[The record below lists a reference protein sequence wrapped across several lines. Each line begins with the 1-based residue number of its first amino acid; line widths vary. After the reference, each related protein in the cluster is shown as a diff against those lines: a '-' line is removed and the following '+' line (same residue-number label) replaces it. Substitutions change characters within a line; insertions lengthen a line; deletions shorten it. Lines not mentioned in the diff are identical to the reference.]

1 MLKSIV
7 LLILVFSNGI
17 SASPFKITR
26 QNKEAIRAVVSEY
39 VKNSAS
45 PNPLQNLDKVFK
57 WAEIV
62 HECRK
67 FLGTY
72 SRIKRYKTFRKDET
86 ALDYQYENN
95 TESENN
101 VPTWPISPTDIDKL
115 FDAARFD
122 RCLKSMEDPSFER
135 RITWL
140 YPNDGKRK

>member
-1 MLKSIV
+1 MLKLIV
-7 LLILVFSNGI
+7 LLIFVFLNGI

-26 QNKEAIRAVVSEY
+26 QNKESIRAVVSDY

-45 PNPLQNLDKVFK
+45 PNPLQNLAKVFK
-57 WAEIV
+57 WAESVI
-62 HECRK
+62 ECRK

-72 SRIKRYKTFRKDET
+72 SRIKRYKTFIKDET

-101 VPTWPISPTDIDKL
+101 VPTWPISPREIDKL

-122 RCLKSMEDPSFER
+122 RYLKSMDDPSFDR

-140 YPNDGKRK
+140 YPNDGKRE